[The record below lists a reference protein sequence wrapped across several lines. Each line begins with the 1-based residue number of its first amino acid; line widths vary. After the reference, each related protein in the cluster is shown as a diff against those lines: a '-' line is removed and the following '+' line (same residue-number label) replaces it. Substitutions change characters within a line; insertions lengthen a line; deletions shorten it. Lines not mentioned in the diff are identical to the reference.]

1 MTTGGG
7 RDRHIVNMLIRIVRW
22 LVLALFAATL
32 LQVLAVA
39 NPGDHA
45 SVDQLEDRIRAGST
59 TEVLIDRADANGVSV
74 LWRTG
79 FLSWTQAWYQPSGA
93 YGANGVN
100 GRSEDGGQGSAR
112 GQLVGE
118 LTAVAHGSGHTVSV
132 TDFTD
137 HRVLLLNAGQ
147 LTLGAPL
154 GTIAVALWIV
164 LFARMLLTREHRYAN
179 RWAYFW
185 LFTVGQIGALLYV
198 WSEPEP
204 LLMPL
209 GRSRARVHVDRPITG
224 GTGCLLSIASVF
236 LVSVVGLVL
245 SHLLA

>member
-1 MTTGGG
+1 MTTGGARDG
-7 RDRHIVNMLIRIVRW
+7 RIVNTFMHILRW

-39 NPGDHA
+39 SPSSHA
-45 SVDQLEDRIRAGST
+45 FVDQLEDRIRAGST
-59 TEVLIDRADANGVSV
+59 TAVLTDQADATGVRV
-74 LWRTG
+74 LWQTG
-79 FLSWTQAWYQPSGA
+79 FFSWTQAWYQPPGAQSGSGPA
-93 YGANGVN
+93 
-100 GRSEDGGQGSAR
+100 EGGEQASPR

-118 LTAVAHGSGHTVSV
+118 LTAVARRSGHTVSV
-132 TDFTD
+132 TDVTSY
-137 HRVLLLNAGQ
+137 RVLLLNAGQ

-179 RWAYFW
+179 RWAWFW

-209 GRSRARVHVDRPITG
+209 GRSRARVQADQPITG
-224 GTGCLLSIASVF
+224 GTGCLLSIASTF

-245 SHLLA
+245 LHLLA